1 MGIFKI
7 KNNLACLAAAVLLAV
22 GASAQSPAQG
32 SDADRE
38 RAAALW
44 EEAIR
49 AKGGR
54 GRLHAVENLLISSS
68 VDVRA
73 KRGSA
78 ITETERLYA
87 MPGRAWIFKLTPDY
101 DVSLEA
107 TVINPDRSLCSVTMY
122 PVGSSGS
129 VPGLSLCLPT
139 TPLEYLVQDPVIY
152 LMETRWVRPVPVRA
166 RTEGEGGKRI
176 DVVETMVGRTRV
188 DFYLHHRTR
197 LPFKIVTDQFDGVPQ
212 LTDKMGLTVYL
223 EKYEVVDG
231 IQMPRRVTRQP
242 SVIESTVEEFRHD
255 IESSRYRF
263 NVSYDE
269 KIFEQPVPKNVKRGD
284 WKASKED

>member
-7 KNNLACLAAAVLLAV
+7 KNYLACLTAAVLLTV
-22 GASAQSPAQG
+22 GASAQG
-32 SDADRE
+32 SNADRK
-38 RAAALW
+38 RAEALW

-54 GRLHAVENLLISSS
+54 ERLHAVENLLISSS

-78 ITETERLYA
+78 ITETERLYV

-122 PVGSSGS
+122 PVGNSGS

-152 LMETRWVRPVPVRA
+152 LMETRWVKPVPVRA

-176 DVVETMVGRTRV
+176 DVVETLVGRTRV
-188 DFYLHHRTR
+188 DFYLHRKTR
-197 LPFKIVTDQFDGVPQ
+197 LPFKLVTDQFDGVPQ

-223 EKYEVVDG
+223 EKYEAVDG

-242 SVIESTVEEFRHD
+242 TVMESTVEEFRHD
-255 IESSRYRF
+255 IESARYKF

-284 WKASKED
+284 WKVSKED